1 MSRMLI
7 VGIHLFFG
15 VFFLDI
21 QWVMH
26 HEIHPAGQ
34 NRQWQVL
41 TVMSRGAEEEH
52 LVKPPEL

>member
-1 MSRMLI
+1 
-7 VGIHLFFG
+7 
-15 VFFLDI
+15 
-21 QWVMH
+21 MH

-34 NRQWQVL
+34 NRQRQVL